1 MGSVS
6 TPLREI
12 TPIQHIIL
20 DSKTEMRKRSINVC
34 TYNDDFVKILHRNVN
49 IIVIGDR
56 KYQINEQFS
65 M

>member
-1 MGSVS
+1 
-6 TPLREI
+6 
-12 TPIQHIIL
+12 
-20 DSKTEMRKRSINVC
+20 MRKRSINVC